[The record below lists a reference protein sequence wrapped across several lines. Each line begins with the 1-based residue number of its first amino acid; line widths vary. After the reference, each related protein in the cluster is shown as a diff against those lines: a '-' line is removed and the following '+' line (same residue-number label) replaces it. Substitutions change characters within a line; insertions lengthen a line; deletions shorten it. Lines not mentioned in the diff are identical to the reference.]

1 MSLAQFALG
10 VRATCRR
17 FETARSA
24 TANPASPFAR
34 KLRTSWSRSRWK
46 PRSARILKRRQ
57 VARTPRQAGDWQA
70 LLAFHNDRSGR
81 EVVLALAIVV
91 FSAVSPMQRAFA
103 EIRVGAVTCL
113 SGALSTFGVSSA
125 QGARLATEEINAEG
139 GVLGEPLTLLLED
152 NSSKPGETATIVR
165 KFLSQD
171 HVLAILGDLTSSATM
186 EAAPLAQAAQVPLLT
201 PSATNIAV
209 TKIGDYIFR
218 SCFIDS
224 FTGQA
229 MAQFALTR
237 LAVSQ
242 AVILTDV
249 KQDYSIGLSEAIQQY
264 MDKHGGR
271 VLRQISFSSGDTDF
285 RAQLS
290 VAKALRPTVIFLPA
304 YYPEAGLVIRQARQ
318 LGLTMAFVGGEG
330 WDSPA
335 LIEIAGKAANGCYYV
350 NHFSAQNPSPIVQT
364 FVRTYQEH
372 YNESPDALA
381 ALWYD
386 GTKLLAQAI
395 QRAGAKDPRKIR
407 DTLAATKSFPG
418 VTGAISID
426 ANRNAAKP
434 AVVLGIEN
442 GETKMLEAINP

>member
-1 MSLAQFALG
+1 MTQFALG

-24 TANPASPFAR
+24 TANGMFFFAR
-34 KLRTSWSRSRWK
+34 KLRTSLSYFW
-46 PRSARILKRRQ
+46 PRPRFAQIRRRRQ
-57 VARTPRQAGDWQA
+57 VARTPRQAGHWRA
-70 LLAFHNDRSGR
+70 LPAFHNDRTSWKL
-81 EVVLALAIVV
+81 VLRLCLVV
-91 FSAVSPMQRAFA
+91 FSSICPAQRAFA

-125 QGARLATEEINAEG
+125 QGARLAAEEINAKG

-152 NSSKPGETATIVR
+152 NSSRAGETATIVR

-209 TKIGDYIFR
+209 TRIGDYIFR

-229 MAQFALTR
+229 MARFALNR
-237 LAVSQ
+237 LAGNQ

-249 KQDYSIGLSEAIQQY
+249 KQDYSIGLSGAIQQY
-264 MDKHGGR
+264 LDEHGGH
-271 VLRQISFSSGDTDF
+271 VLKQISFSSGDTDF

-290 VAKALRPTVIFLPA
+290 VAKALRPTVVFLPA

-318 LGLTMAFVGGEG
+318 LGLSMPFVGGEG
-330 WDSPA
+330 WDSPT
-335 LIEIAGKAANGCYYV
+335 LLEIAGKAANGCYYV
-350 NHFSAQNPSPIVQT
+350 NHFSAQNPSPVVQA

-372 YNESPDALA
+372 YHDRPDALA

-386 GTKLLAQAI
+386 GTRLLAQAI
-395 QRAGAKDPRKIR
+395 QKAGAKDPRKIR
-407 DTLAATKSFPG
+407 DMLAATKSFPG

-442 GETKMLEAINP
+442 GETKMLEVINP